1 MGGRISRRLKE
12 LLMFAAKAGSQS
24 ALVSFVGAVVWAGVA
39 TLAGARQAPMGVI
52 ELMLLFGTLVVV
64 PLTLELGQE
73 IGGPPRPRLA
83 TTIRVFQPLA
93 ATATVTALW
102 VRPGIGS
109 AALSAP
115 WSLLGLVVALNGL
128 ATLVRRQ
135 NRSIVQVAIALAGI
149 DLAIAGAWLVASRAG
164 LRPMGFQEPIVLLTA
179 VHFHY
184 IGFATAIL
192 AAGAVRLFEER
203 AFASKLLRPI
213 VWLTLFL
220 PFVLAAGFVL
230 SPMVRMV
237 AAVALAIDIMVL
249 TGLLVWLSSG
259 LVNRTARAF
268 LRLSGT
274 SGLIGLILAG
284 VYAVSDHIGRPFLT
298 MLGMAR
304 THGLLSGLGF
314 VLLGTLA
321 FWIEIEARSAR
332 EGFRGAE
339 EATEQVIPRKPP
351 CAVSRPIPEFVAR
364 EFYDR

>member
-1 MGGRISRRLKE
+1 
-12 LLMFAAKAGSQS
+12 MFAAKAGSQS

-93 ATATVTALW
+93 ATATVAALW

-109 AALSAP
+109 AALSTP
-115 WSLLGLVVALNGL
+115 WSLLGLAVALNGL
-128 ATLVRRQ
+128 ATLARRQ
-135 NRSIVQVAIALAGI
+135 NRSLVQVAIALAGI

-192 AAGAVRLFEER
+192 AAGAVRLFEDR
-203 AFASKLLRPI
+203 AFESKLLRPI

-230 SPMVRMV
+230 SPMVRMM
-237 AAVALAIDIMVL
+237 AAVALAFDIVAL

-259 LVNRTARAF
+259 LVNRTGRAF

-274 SGLIGLILAG
+274 SALIGLILAG
-284 VYAVSDHIGRPFLT
+284 VYAVSDHVGRPFT
-298 MLGMAR
+298 MLGMTR

-332 EGFRGAE
+332 KGFRGAE
-339 EATEQVIPRKPP
+339 EATEHVISRKPP

>member
-93 ATATVTALW
+93 ATATVAALW

-128 ATLVRRQ
+128 ATLARTQ

-149 DLAIAGAWLVASRAG
+149 DLGIAGAWFGASRAG
-164 LRPMGFQEPIVLLTA
+164 LRPMGFQEPDLLTA

-192 AAGAVRLFEER
+192 AAAAVRLFEDR
-203 AFASKLLRPI
+203 AFESKLLRPT
-213 VWLTLFL
+213 VWLMLFL

-249 TGLLVWLSSG
+249 TGLLVWLSRG

-274 SGLIGLILAG
+274 SALIGLILAG
-284 VYAVSDHIGRPFLT
+284 VYAVRDHIGRPFLT